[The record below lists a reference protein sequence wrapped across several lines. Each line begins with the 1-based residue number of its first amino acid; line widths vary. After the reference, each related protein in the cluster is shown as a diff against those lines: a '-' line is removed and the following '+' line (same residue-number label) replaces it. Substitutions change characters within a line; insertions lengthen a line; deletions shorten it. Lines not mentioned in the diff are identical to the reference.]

1 VPGAEGPRFL
11 LVEDSSFDA
20 RLIQEQLRS
29 ASASPYELVHV
40 DRVERA
46 REVLS
51 STSIDCVLLD
61 LSLPDASGLHAV
73 EALLA
78 SHPHVPVVVLSGAD
92 EAVVGPEA
100 VHAGAQDYLR
110 KGEADGRTL
119 WRAIRYAVERKK
131 AQLLLHHQAM
141 HDTLTGLPNRG
152 LFQDRLEVALARL
165 QRRPGQVAV
174 LFLDLDGFKWINDSL
189 GHDAGDAV
197 VIEVARRIQS
207 LLRPY
212 DTASRIGGDEFLVL
226 AETADKGLETIT
238 KLAERI
244 RENLSAPFLVAG
256 AEARMSASIGVAW
269 TTEPTTSPASLIR
282 DADTAMYRAKALGKN
297 RFALFDSDMREHNDR
312 RLRTVVELQSALANR
327 NLTVHYQPIVA
338 LSDRTV
344 CGYEAMLHWASDD
357 EPVSMEEFLEVLEEH
372 SLVVPVGDVVLE
384 TALRWLSETS
394 SGAAQGEPPPYL
406 SVKVSPLQLTQT
418 GVVARLDGLF
428 RSFGL
433 RPDQVVLELT
443 NSLLIS
449 KHEVARARLD
459 ELKALGVRLA
469 MDDYGIGQSTLVHL
483 KELPFDVLKID
494 GSFIS
499 AMRVSEA
506 DRGLVQAIVSVGHSL
521 GLSIVAEGVDDEV
534 QAHALLRMG
543 CEQAQGDFF
552 GGPSLTGGGL
562 A

>member
-1 VPGAEGPRFL
+1 VPRPEGPRFL

-29 ASASPYELVHV
+29 AASSPYELVHV
-40 DRVERA
+40 DRVELA

-51 STSIDCVLLD
+51 SSSIDCVLLD
-61 LSLPDASGLHAV
+61 LSLPDASGLQAV

-78 SHPHVPVVVLSGAD
+78 SHPHVPVVVLSGV
-92 EAVVGPEA
+92 EESVMGPEA
-100 VHAGAQDYLR
+100 VHAGAQDFLR
-110 KGEADGRTL
+110 KGEADGRSL
-119 WRAIRYAVERKK
+119 WRAIRYAMERKR

-141 HDTLTGLPNRG
+141 HDPLTGLPNRG

-189 GHDAGDAV
+189 GHEAGDAV
-197 VIEVARRIQS
+197 VVEVARRIQS

-226 AETADKGLETIT
+226 AETADQGSEATA

-269 TTEPTTSPASLIR
+269 TTDPSTSPASLIR

-297 RFALFDSDMREHNDR
+297 RYALFDSGMREHTER
-312 RLRTVVELQSALANR
+312 RLRTVIELQQALSSR

-344 CGYEAMLHWASDD
+344 RGYEALVHWASEDA
-357 EPVSMEEFLEVLEEH
+357 PVSAEEFMEVLEEH

-394 SGAAQGEPPPYL
+394 SRAGEGQPPYL

-418 GVVARLDGLF
+418 GIVARLDALLQ
-428 RSFGL
+428 SFDL

-459 ELKALGVRLA
+459 ELKGLGVRLA

-499 AMRVSEA
+499 AMGVSEA

-534 QAHALLRMG
+534 QAQALLHMG
-543 CEQAQGDFF
+543 CEQAQGDVF
-552 GGPSLTGGGL
+552 GGPSLTGGGP